1 MNLNISSQSQSLSR
15 PPKRWAVRTSSSR
28 SRLKK
33 HTQPLNDLGFIVQP
47 ISLLETKTR
56 GGPPQY
62 RIKDGNGT
70 TIPYGNEILPNG
82 RIFRIFI
89 HFPFLKKEYSIR
101 ISAVCLH
108 CQLFIYLF
116 SCLFTFSAVCLL
128 FQLFI
133 YIVSCYVHVQLFV
146 RYCPERVRQLLSSPF
161 PAPPSPQLLA
171 AKKFQEISWKQLGW
185 NFLAATLLKVR
196 KGRGRSWLTLP
207 RQYLVQRISTLVSW
221 SFRKSGISKKSNLMF
236 LFSLSSKNSHQ
247 EDFNMIRN
255 EPLFTGTPAARKNSG
270 HRTVI
275 RVDSQGKKSKEETR

>member
-1 MNLNISSQSQSLSR
+1 MIWAKLTLRTKYGDLTQYVHGSTAACLSYLSEDKCQQPRGRQSQSLSR

-133 YIVSCYVHVQLFV
+133 YIVSCYVHVQLFL
-146 RYCPERVRQLLSSPF
+146 YTFYL
-161 PAPPSPQLLA
+161 PP
-171 AKKFQEISWKQLGW
+171 KFKYLTE
-185 NFLAATLLKVR
+185 FLIKT
-196 KGRGRSWLTLP
+196 
-207 RQYLVQRISTLVSW
+207 
-221 SFRKSGISKKSNLMF
+221 
-236 LFSLSSKNSHQ
+236 
-247 EDFNMIRN
+247 
-255 EPLFTGTPAARKNSG
+255 
-270 HRTVI
+270 
-275 RVDSQGKKSKEETR
+275 EEN